1 MSEQSARP
9 DDRPVTCDDFDASVA
24 ELALEILDAR
34 ERDVLMTHAST
45 CERCTTELQQMSAA
59 ADRLTLLA
67 PEGEPP
73 VGFEQRVMDSLAVRQ
88 QRRRRSPVRPWM
100 SVAAALVLFAVGLSV
115 GLLVHRDSNN
125 STRVTQP
132 ATGQQPSLRYAD
144 LVDSAGSEHGSVS
157 LVAGRELVLTMSVAH
172 LDQGRYHC
180 VVHLTDGTT
189 HDVASWPVGAEGSG
203 IWAVPIANTIA
214 DVRAVSVVNDRGLT
228 LATAT
233 LP

>member
-1 MSEQSARP
+1 MSEHAAGP
-9 DDRPVTCDDFDASVA
+9 DDRPITCDDFDASVA

-34 ERDVLMTHAST
+34 ERDGLMAHASR

-73 VGFEQRVMDSLAVRQ
+73 VGFEQRVMESLAVRQ
-88 QRRRRSPVRPWM
+88 QFRRRRSVRLWM
-100 SVAAALVLFAVGLSV
+100 SVAAAVVLFAVGLSV
-115 GLLVHRDSNN
+115 GLLVHRDSN
-125 STRVTQP
+125 SATRVTQS
-132 ATGQQPSLRYAD
+132 AGGRQTSLRYAD
-144 LVDSAGSEHGSVS
+144 LVDSAGAEHGSVS
-157 LVAGRELVLTMSVAH
+157 LVAGREVVLTMSVAH

-180 VVHLTDGTT
+180 VVHLADGTT

-203 IWAVPIANTIA
+203 IWAVPIANTIG
-214 DVRAVSVVNDRGLT
+214 DVRAVSVVNDHGLT

>member
-1 MSEQSARP
+1 MSEHSARP
-9 DDRPVTCDDFDASVA
+9 VDRPVTCDDFDASVA
-24 ELALEILDAR
+24 ELALEILEAR
-34 ERDVLMTHAST
+34 ERDVLIAHAAT

-73 VGFEQRVMDSLAVRQ
+73 VGFEQRVTESLAVRQ
-88 QRRRRSPVRPWM
+88 QVRVRRIRPWM
-100 SVAAALVLFAVGLSV
+100 SIAAALVLLATGLSIGTFV
-115 GLLVHRDSNN
+115 RRDSTG
-125 STRVTQP
+125 STYATQSVGGRQ
-132 ATGQQPSLRYAD
+132 ASLRYAD
-144 LVDSAGSEHGSVS
+144 LVDSAGAQHGSVS

-180 VVHLTDGTT
+180 VVHLTDGTA

-203 IWAVPIANTIA
+203 IWAVPITNTID
-214 DVRAVSVVNDRGLT
+214 DVRAVSVVNDHGLT
-228 LATAT
+228 LATAE